1 MTRNKFGILM
11 LVLLVLAAVY
21 YFATTERSGDLVL
34 VGTVD
39 ANEVMVSARIQ
50 GRIQTLYVDEGSV
63 VHVGEPI
70 ADLDTAELQAQK
82 NAAEATLASLRSRVG
97 ESRWQEM
104 QASGENTSG
113 VLTAE
118 ANLQSAKSQLA
129 EAQATLVRVQQDNAR
144 IVGLANA
151 GVASQQQKD
160 QSNADLDAA
169 QAHVKALQDQVRAA
183 QSQVDAAKARTHAT
197 SAAQSNVAA
206 TQAQMDQAQAQ
217 LIQAETQLSY
227 AHVVS
232 PVNGTVSV
240 RAARQGE
247 VVNPGQAIVTV
258 VDYDNTWV
266 RADVPETAAGG
277 LGLGDVLKVRMPGG
291 EIIEGTLILKQAEGD
306 FATQRDVSRVKRD
319 IRTIGLKLKID
330 NSRRNW
336 VPGMT
341 ATVLVPPSKTKAQ
354 AEAQK

>member
-1 MTRNKFGILM
+1 MNRNRFGIVM

-21 YFATTERSGDLVL
+21 YFATTDRSSDLVL

-39 ANEVMVSARIQ
+39 ANEVIVSAKIQ
-50 GRIQTLYVDEGSV
+50 GRIEKLYIDEGSV
-63 VHVGEPI
+63 VKIGDPI
-70 ADLDTAELQAQK
+70 ADLDTAELEAQK
-82 NAAEATLASLRSRVG
+82 RAAEATLASLRSRVG

-104 QASGENTSG
+104 QSSGETSSG
-113 VLTAE
+113 VLTAQ
-118 ANLQSAKSQLA
+118 AQLQSARAQLA
-129 EAQATLVRVQQDNAR
+129 EAQADLIRVKQDNDR

-160 QSNADLDAA
+160 QSNAELEAA

-183 QSQVDAAKARTHAT
+183 QSQLDAAQARTHGTA
-197 SAAQSNVAA
+197 AAQSNVAA
-206 TQAQMDQAQAQ
+206 MQGQMEQAQAQ
-217 LIQAETQLSY
+217 LAAAETQLSY

-232 PVNGTVSV
+232 PINGTVSV

-247 VVNPGQAIVTV
+247 VVKPGQPIVTV

-277 LGLGDVLKVRMPGG
+277 LGLGDTLKVRMPGG
-291 EIIEGTLILKQAEGD
+291 EVISGTLILKQAEGD
-306 FATQRDVSRVKRD
+306 FATQRDVSRSKRD

-330 NSRRNW
+330 NSKRNW

-341 ATVLVPPSKTKAQ
+341 ATVLVPPSKTKA
-354 AEAQK
+354 EASK